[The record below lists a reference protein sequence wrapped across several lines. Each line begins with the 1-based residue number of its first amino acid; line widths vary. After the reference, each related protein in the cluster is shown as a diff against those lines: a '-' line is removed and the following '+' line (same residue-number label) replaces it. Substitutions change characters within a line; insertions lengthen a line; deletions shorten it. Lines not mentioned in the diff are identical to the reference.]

1 MQYQHWLVE
10 ATSTGSIVTCVEAKH
25 MRILTICVYMCVS
38 HTLDI
43 HNICVYYVYFVH
55 KDICLGV
62 YFPFIF
68 VPKDTFPAI
77 DQGFEETCW
86 KEPGISQGHWVY
98 VLWRKH
104 RSEPSLCLCLSY
116 KILLR
121 SYVWIQFSRLV
132 TPRLLFSVNRM
143 FAKDL
148 FRDPKQ
154 PNQAVTQIRVQKYL
168 KWC

>member
-77 DQGFEETCW
+77 DQGFEED
-86 KEPGISQGHWVY
+86 
-98 VLWRKH
+98 
-104 RSEPSLCLCLSY
+104 
-116 KILLR
+116 LLER
-121 SYVWIQFSRLV
+121 AW
-132 TPRLLFSVNRM
+132 
-143 FAKDL
+143 A
-148 FRDPKQ
+148 
-154 PNQAVTQIRVQKYL
+154 YL
-168 KWC
+168 KATGSMCCGESIVRNRLYVCVCPIRSCCDPMFEFSFLD